1 VKNVK
6 KDVKILDL
14 WNIYEG
20 KLEHYDNIDYMGL
33 GRGDLR

>member
-1 VKNVK
+1 MEKR
-6 KDVKILDL
+6 VKILDL

-20 KLEHYDNIDYMGL
+20 KLEDCKDIDYMGL